1 MICTMD
7 TFKNLT
13 RQYQEACITFEQ
25 LLQLWEYTFRD
36 TQALDREEK
45 LQEYWMAM
53 EAMEQ
58 TLVLLVE
65 PYQTYLS
72 ESIQDRPGAPSA
84 A

>member
-1 MICTMD
+1 MD
-7 TFKNLT
+7 TLKNLT

-36 TQALDREEK
+36 TQAPDREEK

-53 EAMEQ
+53 EAVEQ
-58 TLVLLVE
+58 NLSLLEGEE
-65 PYQTYLS
+65 PYQTHLLEKPQAS
-72 ESIQDRPGAPSA
+72 PRPSLA

>member
-1 MICTMD
+1 MD
-7 TFKNLT
+7 TLKNLT
-13 RQYQEACITFEQ
+13 RQYQEACINFEQ

-58 TLVLLVE
+58 NLSLLE
-65 PYQTYLS
+65 GPYHTYLLDKPQAS
-72 ESIQDRPGAPSA
+72 PRPSA
-84 A
+84 AA